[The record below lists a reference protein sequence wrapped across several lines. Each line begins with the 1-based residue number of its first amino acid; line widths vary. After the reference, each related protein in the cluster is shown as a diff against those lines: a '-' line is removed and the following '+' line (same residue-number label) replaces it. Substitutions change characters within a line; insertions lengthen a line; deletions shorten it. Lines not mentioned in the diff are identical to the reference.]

1 MGLLDDLVSGV
12 MKGVLGQGAGTGA
25 GGGLDL
31 GAILSQ
37 VLGQTDLGSLGGLLG
52 KLQQGGLDKQVG
64 SWLGNGS
71 NLPVSQDQLRDVL
84 GNEQLQQMARS
95 AGIPIDQLLKV
106 LSQHLPDTVD
116 RMSPNGR
123 LEEPAVPAGQGRG
136 QSGSLRQQAG
146 LDDV

>member
-1 MGLLDDLVSGV
+1 MGLLDELVSGV
-12 MKGVLGQGAGTGA
+12 LKGVLGPGA
-25 GGGLDL
+25 GGAL
-31 GAILSQ
+31 GSVLSQ
-37 VLGQTDLGSLGGLLG
+37 VLAQTDLGGLGGLLG

-71 NLPVSQDQLRDVL
+71 NLPVSTDQLRDVL
-84 GNEQLQQMARS
+84 GNEQLQQMARA

-123 LEEPAVPAGQGRG
+123 LQEPEPSDQG
-136 QSGSLRQQAG
+136 GSLGQQAG
-146 LDDV
+146 LDDIRR